1 MKLQMVLGSRFTFQM
16 WCHLALVSEP
26 TLPLILDLIL
36 IPTVHLG
43 VTFTIAFVLADLV
56 LVLTWH
62 ALLTSAT
69 VSLSPFS

>member
-1 MKLQMVLGSRFTFQM
+1 VVPFSFGFRADFT
-16 WCHLALVSEP
+16 LD
-26 TLPLILDLIL
+26 LDLIL